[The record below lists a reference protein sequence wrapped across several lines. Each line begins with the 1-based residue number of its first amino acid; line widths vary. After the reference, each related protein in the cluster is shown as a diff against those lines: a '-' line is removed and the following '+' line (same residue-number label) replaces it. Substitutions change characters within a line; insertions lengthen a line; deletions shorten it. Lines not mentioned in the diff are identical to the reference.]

1 MLWWMH
7 PQLREGGKKH
17 RAFLGIA
24 YDEKCFN
31 IEALF
36 ENF

>member
-1 MLWWMH
+1 MMNASTV
-7 PQLREGGKKH
+7 EGGGKKH
-17 RAFLGIA
+17 RAFLGIG